1 MFEEFYQSHTSGRKL
16 TWIFTRGDAIL
27 EATYDEKRIYKIGLT
42 TLQAIILLLFNSS
55 SSSPEPVILSFEEL
69 QRMSGG
75 LSGQICEQVLH
86 SFVDG
91 KLLRKENG
99 NGNGISSSDL
109 FSCNAT
115 FR

>member
-1 MFEEFYQSHTSGRKL
+1 MFEEFYRSHTSGRKL

-27 EATYDEKRIYKIGLT
+27 KATYKKRIYEIELT

-75 LSGQICEQVLH
+75 LSDQICEQVLH

-91 KLLRKENG
+91 KVKLLLRKENG
-99 NGNGISSSDL
+99 ISSDL
-109 FSCNAT
+109 FSCNAA